1 MWRSLCGY
9 LCGPKHEPLNDAFI
23 EPLPKG
29 EPLPKREASSEALRK
44 HEVFNEALRG
54 EKREALHFPCELQDY
69 ILLFLEGHER
79 ADLGIKT
86 VTNPV
91 KIPPAIQNIVHMIK
105 LYEFR
110 TMFRVDGTY
119 TLFIEKVNAEN
130 LKGFISKMI
139 RDNREIDGTL
149 KGTLKVQRTV
159 GEQSL
164 IAPRV
169 SAQKAD
175 ISKGTL
181 DIEYYW
187 IKFCD
192 Y

>member
-1 MWRSLCGY
+1 MWRFLCGS

-149 KGTLKVQRTV
+149 KVQRTV

>member
-1 MWRSLCGY
+1 MSATS
-9 LCGPKHEPLNDAFI
+9 NMFSNSFI
-23 EPLPKG
+23 PI
-29 EPLPKREASSEALRK
+29 
-44 HEVFNEALRG
+44 
-54 EKREALHFPCELQDY
+54 ELQEY
-69 ILLFLEGHER
+69 VMSFLEGHER
-79 ADLGIKT
+79 ADLGIRT

-91 KIPPAIQNIVHMIK
+91 KIPPAIQNIVHMIE

-139 RDNREIDGTL
+139 KDTRVQKIDGTL
-149 KGTLKVQRTV
+149 
-159 GEQSL
+159 
-164 IAPRV
+164 I
-169 SAQKAD
+169 
-175 ISKGTL
+175 
-181 DIEYYW
+181 IEYYW

>member
-1 MWRSLCGY
+1 MWGY
-9 LCGPKHEPLNDAFI
+9 LCGSWCGPLSKPLNDAFI
-23 EPLPKG
+23 EHEPLN
-29 EPLPKREASSEALRK
+29 EPLPKREALRK
-44 HEVFNEALRG
+44 HEVFNDALRG
-54 EKREALHFPCELQDY
+54 SACGSLPSELQDY

-79 ADLGIKT
+79 ADFGIKT
-86 VTNPV
+86 VANRV
-91 KIPPAIQNIVHMIK
+91 KIPPAIQNIVHMIE

-139 RDNREIDGTL
+139 RNNREIDGTV
-149 KGTLKVQRTV
+149 KGTL
-159 GEQSL
+159 E
-164 IAPRV
+164 
-169 SAQKAD
+169 
-175 ISKGTL
+175 
-181 DIEYYW
+181 IEYYW